1 MSCLFY
7 QPLELPAFGAI
18 SLGAFAVVMVRDA
31 ARQMRT
37 ESACSPSQHRILPY
51 VAFNKDAFPN
61 RRHTAGGPN
70 HSACQNKPSFFSRE
84 SQAQY
89 QAFVRFAV
97 TSSAA
102 LESHRAQSGPGVW
115 NLSLGAGSL
124 VSEENSGIHP

>member
-51 VAFNKDAFPN
+51 IAFNKDAFPN
-61 RRHTAGGPN
+61 RWHTAGGPN
-70 HSACQNKPSFFSRE
+70 HSACQNKPRFSCVSFKRNIRLSFALRSRA
-84 SQAQY
+84 AQLSKPS
-89 QAFVRFAV
+89 RSIR
-97 TSSAA
+97 TWR
-102 LESHRAQSGPGVW
+102 LEPFTRGG
-115 NLSLGAGSL
+115 
-124 VSEENSGIHP
+124 